1 MMNPVSILML
11 LLTILG
17 AENIFAQT
25 APPPDLSQEQAMDTA
40 PVIIDDND
48 ERAAHVVHRDSR
60 PNA

>member
-25 APPPDLSQEQAMDTA
+25 APPPDLAQEQVKIV
-40 PVIIDDND
+40 P
-48 ERAAHVVHRDSR
+48 RAKWFEPPADSSHRG
-60 PNA
+60 